1 MIRCG
6 RAKNLRSYKQ
16 TKYNPYTR
24 RNIELVRAFD
34 NVYSRCLWRKSREY
48 HELTENIQGKY
59 QYVMGPYSDPVL
71 HIHPGDRVVV
81 ETVDA
86 FEGVIKTEEDLP
98 SQKLVMP
105 FVNPQ
110 CGPILVEGAEKGD
123 VVAIYIQS
131 IIPRGHNPRG
141 TVCLIPR
148 FGGLTSTE
156 YTATFE

>member
-1 MIRCG
+1 MSWLE
-6 RAKNLRSYKQ
+6 KSLMH
-16 TKYNPYTR
+16 TR
-24 RNIELVRAFD
+24 GFSNGKIG
-34 NVYSRCLWRKSREY
+34 KT
-48 HELTENIQGKY
+48 HELTEKLQGKF
-59 QYVMGPYSDPVL
+59 QYTMGPYSDPVL

-131 IIPRGHNPRG
+131 IVPRGHN
-141 TVCLIPR
+141 
-148 FGGLTSTE
+148 
-156 YTATFE
+156 